1 MNSFNFILLIFPF
14 QRINSFLII
23 SMIVKKVDDCI
34 RKIDLDEKINLYVRN
49 NITCD
54 HFRGENLDYNKPI
67 FAPIPYGLGQKIR
80 IEVGDNG
87 INNMNGDCYFD
98 MDIFINNRIINK
110 YNIELWEC
118 NDCSN
123 GQYFY
128 PDNQMLNCYKP
139 GTIFNGP
146 KNYSLYF
153 QINSIK
159 QLDFPISEYFYF
171 LNSSNYYF
179 ISPNDFNNTINLI
192 DLYSENI
199 LYAKNS
205 EGNIIASFYDY
216 IYYKISFEKYS
227 NHKGKFLRKNLF

>member
-1 MNSFNFILLIFPF
+1 MNSFNFFFLIFPF

-49 NITCD
+49 NITCN

-67 FAPIPYGLGQKIR
+67 FAPIPYELGQKIR

-98 MDIFINNRIINK
+98 MDIFINNRTLNNNNK
-110 YNIELWEC
+110 ELWEC
-118 NDCSN
+118 NDCNNYHYFDNSN
-123 GQYFY
+123 QA
-128 PDNQMLNCYKP
+128 LNCYQF
-139 GTIFNGP
+139 GNNFEGQ
-146 KNYSLYF
+146 KNYSFYF
-153 QINSIK
+153 QLNSLK
-159 QLDFPISEYFYF
+159 QLDIPISEYFYF
-171 LNSSNYYF
+171 LNNTNYFF

-192 DLYSENI
+192 DLYSENN

-205 EGNIIASFYDY
+205 EGNIAAPFYDY
-216 IYYKISFEKYS
+216 IYYKIFFEKYS